1 MPIAA
6 VLAVVAVIQTAS
18 GAKSRSVSSS
28 KSCKRVETR
37 SYCKKYVVLTPLE
50 TVAYCYFDMKR
61 FNEAIMSFRFHI
73 GSPHLNHML
82 VGQ

>member
-1 MPIAA
+1 MIRLRGKRE
-6 VLAVVAVIQTAS
+6 VL
-18 GAKSRSVSSS
+18 RESSELLY
-28 KSCKRVETR
+28 KMFKAF
-37 SYCKKYVVLTPLE
+37 TPLE

-73 GSPHLNHML
+73 DESPYLNHML

>member
-1 MPIAA
+1 MIRRIMIRLRGKRE
-6 VLAVVAVIQTAS
+6 VLRE
-18 GAKSRSVSSS
+18 SRELLY
-28 KSCKRVETR
+28 KMFKAF
-37 SYCKKYVVLTPLE
+37 TPLE

-73 GSPHLNHML
+73 ESPHLNHML

>member
-1 MPIAA
+1 MIRRIMIRLRGKRE
-6 VLAVVAVIQTAS
+6 VL
-18 GAKSRSVSSS
+18 RESSELLY
-28 KSCKRVETR
+28 KMFKAF
-37 SYCKKYVVLTPLE
+37 TPLE

-73 GSPHLNHML
+73 ESPHLNHVL

>member
-1 MPIAA
+1 MITIM
-6 VLAVVAVIQTAS
+6 LIRIMMIRLRREEKLSFS
-18 GAKSRSVSSS
+18 GISS
-28 KSCKRVETR
+28 KSCVRGG
-37 SYCKKYVVLTPLE
+37 SYCTKYVVLTPLE

-61 FNEAIMSFRFHI
+61 FNEAIMSFRFHN